1 MSFVVAVRRKH
12 ITLTEKLAS
21 ALMALGYVPY
31 ADAKQMTAHQFISLF
46 QFDHNILHTH
56 DGSDEFWNLTPMLIL
71 THRVKTK
78 RDARVIA
85 KVRKLTKGQEE
96 TRRILLKPT
105 AHKRERSSRW
115 PKRPMRRA
123 T

>member
-1 MSFVVAVRRKH
+1 MSFVVAARRKH
-12 ITLTEKLAS
+12 ITLKTKLAS
-21 ALMALGYVPY
+21 TLKALGHVPH
-31 ADAKQMTAHQFISLF
+31 DDCKQMTEDQFISLF
-46 QFDHNILHTH
+46 QYDHNVLHTH
-56 DGSDEFWNLTPMLIL
+56 DGGDEYWNLTPMLIVA
-71 THRVKTK
+71 HRVKTK
-78 RDARVIA
+78 TDAGVIA
-85 KVRKLTKGQEE
+85 KVRKLTKAQEE